1 MFAEWEA
8 SLKALTLAIVAVFAT
23 TAYSVAKPPA
33 PREPAAQR
41 EPEPQEQPGAYL
53 VVIATTHSGGVAISN
68 LPFESLPKCEAAA
81 KVAHPGGGNS
91 PFTAEYFCVPQ

>member
-8 SLKALTLAIVAVFAT
+8 SLKALTLAIVVLFAT

-33 PREPAAQR
+33 PREP
-41 EPEPQEQPGAYL
+41 EPPEQPGAYL
-53 VVIATTHSGGVAISN
+53 VVIATTHSGGVAVSN

-81 KVAHPGGGNS
+81 KAAHPGGGNS